1 MGQKLYANM
10 EGFCR
15 VSHIAMYCYII
26 CLIYTHNA
34 QGQVHIYQG
43 KSRVHTHVITKYYI
57 ALLGA
62 IIFILAGKKCNCGV

>member
-15 VSHIAMYCYII
+15 ASHIAMYCYII
-26 CLIYTHNA
+26 CLIYTHDA

-43 KSRVHTHVITKYYI
+43 KSRVHTHVITNI
-57 ALLGA
+57 LGA
-62 IIFILAGKKCNCGV
+62 IIFILAGKKCNCGI